1 MPVVAVSAAEEFES
15 DGFMVF
21 TTEHFSD
28 YVVTTATA
36 EFELGDVNGDGK
48 LNIRDATAI
57 QKHLAKIAT
66 LSDEVLPVADYNAD
80 GKVNVKDATAIQK
93 KIAGLI

>member
-1 MPVVAVSAAEEFES
+1 MNAEYV

-21 TTEHFSD
+21 TTEHFSY

-80 GKVNVKDATAIQK
+80 GKVNVKDATTIQK

>member
-1 MPVVAVSAAEEFES
+1 MGKVSVKENKNIYQITREELGLSRAAAAELMINE
-15 DGFMVF
+15 GM
-21 TTEHFSD
+21 TE
-28 YVVTTATA
+28 Y
-36 EFELGDVNGDGK
+36 
-48 LNIRDATAI
+48 R
-57 QKHLAKIAT
+57 LAKIAT